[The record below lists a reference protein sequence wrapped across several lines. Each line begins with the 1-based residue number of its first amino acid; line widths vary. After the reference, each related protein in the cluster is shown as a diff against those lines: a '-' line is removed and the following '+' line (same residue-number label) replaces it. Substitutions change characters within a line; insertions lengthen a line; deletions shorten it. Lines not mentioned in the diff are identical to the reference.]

1 VWSSTEA
8 KGEAFEGK
16 GEGFGLFRFAVFGFL
31 VLAAAVSAS
40 VCNVVWRSW

>member
-16 GEGFGLFRFAVFGFL
+16 GFGLFRSAVFGFL
-31 VLAAAVSAS
+31 VLAAAISTS
-40 VCNVVWRSW
+40 VCNAVWRSR